1 MRNPRGR
8 EGQWLVFK
16 RLLRL
21 PKSSSLVVVTFLV
34 VAGLGVG
41 LYVVLSG
48 YHSVREPITGTY
60 EAQYAWDNGVR
71 SLRIV
76 SSEDHAEVT
85 KGEVVGLVTAEAKRY
100 LPGLVLSS
108 GLTRAVGTLD
118 ISVGGNH
125 GQYFA
130 SVIASTGDPQLIRD
144 PDITPLMLALAHG
157 DRSRALKLVADGAS
171 VTAADQHGNTVL
183 MYASSAGDTAIV
195 RKTLSAGAD
204 VNAKN
209 KNGESALY
217 SAAFLGR
224 VSVVRELVHHG
235 ADVNSKDS
243 SGSTALMAAA
253 STGHS
258 EIVKALLNARAD
270 VELEDHHGATAL
282 SLARVTGHEVILRIL
297 REAGAAH

>member
-1 MRNPRGR
+1 M
-8 EGQWLVFK
+8 LVFT

-34 VAGLGVG
+34 VAGLGAA
-41 LYVVLSG
+41 LYVVFSG
-48 YHSVREPITGTY
+48 YRPAREPITGKY
-60 EAQYAWDNGVR
+60 EVQYSWDNGVR
-71 SLRIV
+71 SLRIIN
-76 SSEDHAEVT
+76 SETHAEVT
-85 KGEVVGLVTAEAKRY
+85 RGDAVGLVTAEAKRY
-100 LPGLVLSS
+100 LPGLVLPS
-108 GLTRAVGTLD
+108 GLTRAVGTLH
-118 ISVGGNH
+118 ISVGGDQR
-125 GQYFA
+125 QYFA
-130 SVIASTGDPQLIRD
+130 NVIASTGDPQLIRD

-157 DRSRALKLVADGAS
+157 DRSRALKLIADGAS

-209 KNGESALY
+209 RNGESALHL
-217 SAAFLGR
+217 AAFLGR

-235 ADVNSKDS
+235 ADVNSKES

-258 EIVKALLNARAD
+258 EVVRVLVKEGAE
-270 VELEDHHGATAL
+270 VEMEDHHGATAL
-282 SLARVTGHEVILRIL
+282 SLARVTGHKEILRIL
-297 REAGAAH
+297 REAGATH

>member
-1 MRNPRGR
+1 V
-8 EGQWLVFK
+8 LK

-21 PKSSSLVVVTFLV
+21 PKRSGLIVVIFLA
-34 VAGLGVG
+34 VAALGVG
-41 LYVVLSG
+41 LYSLFSG
-48 YHSVREPITGTY
+48 YRSVREPITGEY
-60 EAQYAWDNGVR
+60 EVQYFWDNGVR

-76 SSEDHAEVT
+76 NSETNAEVT
-85 KGEVVGLVTAEAKRY
+85 KGEALGLVTAEAKRY

-108 GLTRAVGTLD
+108 GLSRAVGTLD
-118 ISVGGNH
+118 ISVRGDQ

-130 SVIASTGDPQLIRD
+130 NVIASTSDPQLIRD

-157 DRSRALKLVADGAS
+157 DTSRALKLVAAGAS
-171 VTAADQHGNTVL
+171 LTAADQHGNTVL

-217 SAAFLGR
+217 LAAFLGR
-224 VSVVRELVHHG
+224 VSVVRELIHQGV
-235 ADVNSKDS
+235 DVNSQDS

-253 STGHS
+253 STGHC
-258 EIVKALLNARAD
+258 ETVKALLKAHAD
-270 VELEDHHGATAL
+270 VELEDDHGSTAL
-282 SLARVTGHEVILRIL
+282 SRARRTGHEEIIRVL
-297 REAGAAH
+297 REARAGH

>member
-1 MRNPRGR
+1 V
-8 EGQWLVFK
+8 LK

-21 PKSSSLVVVTFLV
+21 PKRSGLIVVIFLA
-34 VAGLGVG
+34 VAALGVG
-41 LYVVLSG
+41 LYSLFSG
-48 YHSVREPITGTY
+48 YRSVREPITGEY
-60 EAQYAWDNGVR
+60 EVQYFWDNGVR

-76 SSEDHAEVT
+76 NSETNAEVT
-85 KGEVVGLVTAEAKRY
+85 KGEALGLVTAEAKRY

-118 ISVGGNH
+118 ISVGGYQ

-130 SVIASTGDPQLIRD
+130 NVIASTSDPQLIRD

-157 DRSRALKLVADGAS
+157 DTSRAWKLIADSAS

-183 MYASSAGDTAIV
+183 MYASSAGDPAIV
-195 RKTLSAGAD
+195 LKTLSAGAN

-217 SAAFLGR
+217 LAAFLGR

-258 EIVKALLNARAD
+258 EIVKALVKAGAGLE
-270 VELEDHHGATAL
+270 VEDHHGATAL
-282 SLARVTGHEVILRIL
+282 SLGRRAGHEEIVRIL
-297 REAGAAH
+297 KESGARH

>member
-1 MRNPRGR
+1 M
-8 EGQWLVFK
+8 LK
-16 RLLRL
+16 SLLR
-21 PKSSSLVVVTFLV
+21 PTKSSSPFVVIFLA
-34 VAGLGVG
+34 VAALGVG
-41 LYVVLSG
+41 LYALFSG
-48 YHSVREPITGTY
+48 YRSVREPIIGEY
-60 EAQYAWDNGVR
+60 EVQYSWDNGVR

-76 SSEDHAEVT
+76 NRETHAEVA
-85 KGEVVGLVTAEAKRY
+85 KGETVDLVTAEAKRY

-108 GLTRAVGTLD
+108 GLSRAVGTLG
-118 ISVGGNH
+118 ISVGGDQ

-130 SVIASTGDPQLIRD
+130 NVIASTSDPQLIRD

-157 DRSRALKLVADGAS
+157 DTSRALKLVAAGAS
-171 VTAADQHGNTVL
+171 LTAADQHGNTVL

-217 SAAFLGR
+217 LAAFLGR

-258 EIVKALLNARAD
+258 EVVKALLKGHAD
-270 VELEDHHGATAL
+270 VELEDDHGSTAL
-282 SLARVTGHEVILRIL
+282 SRARRTGHEEIVRIL
-297 REAGAAH
+297 KESGASH